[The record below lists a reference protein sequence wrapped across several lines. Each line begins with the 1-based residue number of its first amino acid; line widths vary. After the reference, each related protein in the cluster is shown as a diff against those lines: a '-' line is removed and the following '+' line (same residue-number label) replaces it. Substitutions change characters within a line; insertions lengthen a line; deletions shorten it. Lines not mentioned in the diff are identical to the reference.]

1 MSNPLPLIQVLPL
14 QNGAVLTSNNTQVAG
29 IDTKSIKDYQPNGS
43 YITSASSMANDDNQP
58 YKAFNGS
65 RQSYWQCDYNNN
77 PNYASY
83 KVGYPKYR
91 QDPFNSAQPSSYQG
105 GGDPSNKWST
115 QIGDGGNKAFL
126 SGEWIQIQLPYSI
139 YLYKYSIMTPAYNNN
154 ISSFPTKFA
163 VVGST
168 DGKTWNYIDQHN
180 LSPDELPK
188 QSQPMKTININSTNK
203 FSYFRLIISEM
214 SQGMNIVRINQ
225 WNLFGITYVSV
236 NPNVGT
242 EKFTPM
248 LDSTRISAFE
258 PFNNYTNS
266 AQVNAQY
273 GYTPPPVDPVKQQ
286 TYINAVNKF
295 QISPNAELASNYSTL
310 LTKIDKNYRDLSNN
324 IAKITNPSQTGLR
337 DQLMADAKYD
347 FSGNL
352 LNYLDQKP
360 TIHDAI
366 VEDTTS
372 LLVQQNSVYVLA
384 TIACASVIIFTI
396 LIARE

>member
-14 QNGAVLTSNNTQVAG
+14 QNGALLTSNNTQVAG

-43 YITSASSMANDDNQP
+43 YITSSSSISNDETRP

-65 RQSYWQCDYNNN
+65 RTTFWQCDYNNN
-77 PNYASY
+77 PKYNSY
-83 KVGYPKYR
+83 TVGYPKYR
-91 QDPFNSAQPSSYQG
+91 QDPFNSAQPSTYQG
-105 GGDPSNKWST
+105 GGDAANKWST
-115 QIGDGGNKAFL
+115 QIGDGGNKAYL

-139 YLYKYSIMTPAYNNN
+139 YLYKYSIMTPSYSNNV
-154 ISSFPTKFA
+154 STFPTKFA

-180 LSPDELPK
+180 LGPDELPK
-188 QSQPMKTININSTNK
+188 QPQPMKTINLNSTSK
-203 FSYFRLIISEM
+203 YSYFRLIISEM
-214 SQGMNIVRINQ
+214 SQGMNLVRINQ
-225 WNLFGITYVSV
+225 WNLFGITYVAV

-248 LDSTRISAFE
+248 FDYTRIGNFE
-258 PFNNYTNS
+258 PFDNYMNS
-266 AQVNAQY
+266 EKVNAKY
-273 GYTPPPVDPVKQQ
+273 GYKPPPIDPKKQQ
-286 TYINAVNKF
+286 AHIDAVNAF
-295 QISPNAELASNYSTL
+295 QISPNAQLAANYSTL
-310 LTKIDKNYRDLSNN
+310 LTKIDTNYRDLSNN
-324 IAKITNPSQTGLR
+324 IAQITNPDKTGLR
-337 DQLMADAKYD
+337 DQLMADNKYD

-352 LNYLDQKP
+352 LNYLDTKP

-384 TIACASVIIFTI
+384 TIACASVLIFTI

>member
-1 MSNPLPLIQVLPL
+1 
-14 QNGAVLTSNNTQVAG
+14 
-29 IDTKSIKDYQPNGS
+29 
-43 YITSASSMANDDNQP
+43 
-58 YKAFNGS
+58 
-65 RQSYWQCDYNNN
+65 
-77 PNYASY
+77 
-83 KVGYPKYR
+83 
-91 QDPFNSAQPSSYQG
+91 
-105 GGDPSNKWST
+105 
-115 QIGDGGNKAFL
+115 
-126 SGEWIQIQLPYSI
+126 
-139 YLYKYSIMTPAYNNN
+139 
-154 ISSFPTKFA
+154 
-163 VVGST
+163 
-168 DGKTWNYIDQHN
+168 
-180 LSPDELPK
+180 
-188 QSQPMKTININSTNK
+188 
-203 FSYFRLIISEM
+203 M